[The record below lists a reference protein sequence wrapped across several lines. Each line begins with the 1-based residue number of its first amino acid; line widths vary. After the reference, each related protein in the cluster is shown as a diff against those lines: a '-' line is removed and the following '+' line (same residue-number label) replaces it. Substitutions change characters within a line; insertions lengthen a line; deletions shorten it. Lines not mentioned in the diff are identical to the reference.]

1 MSITHEVLNQAPAMP
16 EFDAYQSDVALVDAI
31 GRYGADWASDR
42 LTSLGRVAGSHRAA
56 ELCRLANEKKPELRT
71 HDRWGHRVDEV
82 EFHPS
87 YHELMAIGQEHGVHN
102 FSWVN
107 VGKEGSHVARAALHY
122 LYCQVE
128 SSVACPITMTH
139 AAVPSLQHSPEL
151 LGQWMPRLEKEAY
164 DPRLIHPDHKAG
176 VTLGMAMT
184 EKQGGSD
191 VRANTTVARE
201 SADGTA
207 RLTGHKWFCSAPMC
221 DGFLTLAQ
229 GDGGLTCYLVPR
241 ILPDGGRN
249 VFRIQRLKNK
259 LGNHANA
266 SSEIEY
272 DGTWAQRVGEP
283 GRGVAT
289 IIEMVGMTRLDVA
302 VGAAAG
308 MREALRFAMHH
319 AKHREAFGKRLIDQP
334 LMRNVLA
341 DMAVETEAAVA
352 LSFRLAR
359 AFDRAEV
366 DEREGA
372 YARGVMSI
380 AKYWLAKR
388 VVGLTFEALEC
399 HGGNGYDEGWPMA
412 RLYREA
418 PLGSVWEGSGN
429 IQALDLLRA
438 MHKEPQALAVVREE
452 LMASAGKDA
461 RLDRFLVAI
470 QEELAHP
477 ETLQVRARRVIEK
490 LAIGLQA
497 GLLLEHGAPE
507 VAEAFL
513 ATRLGGGGYTYGT
526 LPEGV
531 ALEAIL
537 ARA

>member
-1 MSITHEVLNQAPAMP
+1 MTHEVLNQAPAMP
-16 EFDAYQSDVALVDAI
+16 AFDAYTSDAALMDAVETH
-31 GRYGADWASDR
+31 GGAWAGDTLR
-42 LTSLGRVAGSHRAA
+42 SLGQVAGSHRAA
-56 ELCRLANEKKPELRT
+56 ELCRLANVNKPVLRT
-71 HDRWGHRVDEV
+71 HDRFGHRIDEV
-82 EFHPS
+82 EFHPA
-87 YHELMAIGQEHGVHN
+87 YHELMAIGQEHQVHN
-102 FSWVN
+102 FTWGHR
-107 VGKEGSHVARAALHY
+107 GKEGAHVARAALHY
-122 LYCQVE
+122 LYCQTE

-139 AAVPSLQHSPEL
+139 AAVPSLAHQPEL
-151 LGQWMPRLEKEAY
+151 LDAWLPHILKNAY
-164 DPRLIHPDHKAG
+164 DQRLAPLEEKGG

-221 DGFLTLAQ
+221 DAFLTLAQ

-241 ILPDGGRN
+241 ILPDGTRN
-249 VFRIQRLKNK
+249 VFRIQRLKDK

-283 GRGVAT
+283 GRGVRT
-289 IIEMVGMTRLDVA
+289 IIEMVGQTRLDVA
-302 VGAAAG
+302 VGAAGG
-308 MREALRFAMHH
+308 MREAVRFAMHH
-319 AKHREAFGKRLIDQP
+319 ARHREAFGKRLIDQP

-341 DMAVETEAAVA
+341 DLALETEAAVA

-359 AFDRAEV
+359 AFDRGER
-366 DEREGA
+366 DEQEGA
-372 YARGVMSI
+372 FARGVMSV
-380 AKYWLAKR
+380 AKYWIAKR

-438 MHKEPQALAVVREE
+438 MHKEPAALEAVQAE
-452 LMASAGKDA
+452 LMSARGKDS
-461 RLDRFLVAI
+461 RLDRYLGSI
-470 QEELAHP
+470 QEELGRP
-477 ETLQVRARRVIEK
+477 ETLQLRARRVIEK

-497 GLLLEHGAPE
+497 VELVAHGAPP

-513 ATRLGGGGYTYGT
+513 ASRLGEGGYLYGT

-531 ALEAIL
+531 DVGAIL